1 MQMRRRASQAKR
13 LVIRSVE
20 RLESFKTLLQQ
31 ELAMLIAQ
39 RDSALR
45 EIDEVWINLCCCCPI
60 FQLSSHFNI
69 NNKYGYHQQTF
80 SN

>member
-13 LVIRSVE
+13 LVTRSVE
-20 RLESFKTLLQQ
+20 RLESFKALLQQ

-45 EIDEVWINLCCCCPI
+45 EINGV
-60 FQLSSHFNI
+60 
-69 NNKYGYHQQTF
+69 
-80 SN
+80 